1 MQFVPNIRR
10 FIFHPA
16 AIALASAL
24 LASAPGTPSLAQG
37 QDFFSAI
44 ISPEQEARM
53 GREQHPKILKQFGGA
68 YEDPA
73 LNRYVTSIGE
83 LLLRTTETPD
93 ASFTF
98 TILNT
103 PVVNAF
109 ALPGGYV
116 YITRGLLALAD
127 NEAQLA
133 GVLAHEIGHITARHS
148 AQRYGQSLAATLGL
162 TFLGVLAESEELN
175 QIAGIGAN
183 LFLKSYSRD
192 HEFEADKLGLVYM
205 SRARFSPNGMTE
217 FLRNM
222 KAHDELQQKLVGQG
236 GFDPLMGLLSTHPR
250 TVERVERAYEA
261 AHVNPPPNPIIARDI
276 YLRQIDGLLYG
287 DDPAQ
292 GYVRGRS
299 FIHPEL
305 KIRFDVPEG
314 FTLINSEEVVLAR
327 NKSGARII
335 FDAAQRPQ
343 GQNIESYLT
352 RTWLPKQRLGDIE
365 TINVN
370 GFPAATATARVKTDD
385 GIMDLRLIAIA
396 YDAARVYRFMFVSP
410 TRQTAGLNMGFRRT
424 TYSFRTISDAEAAAV
439 RPLRLVIEAV
449 ESGDTMEKFASRMP
463 YETYRLERFK
473 VLNGLSGGEEAH
485 LGGKVKLVA
494 E

>member
-1 MQFVPNIRR
+1 MQFTPHISRLVV
-10 FIFHPA
+10 FL
-16 AIALASAL
+16 ALVFLTTAPGASA
-24 LASAPGTPSLAQG
+24 LAQG
-37 QDFFSAI
+37 QDFFSSI

-53 GREQHPKILKQFGGA
+53 GREQHPIILKQFGGA
-68 YEDPA
+68 YEEPM

-83 LLLRTTETPD
+83 LLLRTTETPK

-116 YITRGLLALAD
+116 YVTRGLLALAD

-133 GVLAHEIGHITARHS
+133 GVLAHEIGHVTARHS

-162 TFLGVLAESEELN
+162 TFLGLLAESKELN
-175 QIAGIGAN
+175 QVAGLGAN

-205 SRARFSPNGMTE
+205 SRAGFSPDGMAD
-217 FLRNM
+217 FLGNL
-222 KAHDELQQKLVGQG
+222 KAHDELQKKLVGQG

-250 TVERVERAYEA
+250 TVDRVERAYEA
-261 AHVNPPPNPIIARDI
+261 AHVSPPSNPIIARDI
-276 YLRQIDGLLYG
+276 YLQQIDGLLYG

-299 FIHPEL
+299 FIHPLL
-305 KIRFDVPEG
+305 KIRFEVPEG
-314 FTLINSEEVVLAR
+314 FILTNSEQAVIAR

-343 GQNIESYLT
+343 GQNIDAYLT
-352 RTWLPKQRLGDIE
+352 RTWLPKQQLGDME

-370 GFPAATATARVKTDD
+370 GFPTVTATARVETDD

-410 TRQTAGLNMGFRRT
+410 PRETSALNMEFRRT
-424 TYSFRTISDAEAAAV
+424 TYSFHTISDVEAAAIK
-439 RPLRLVIEAV
+439 PLRLVIEAV
-449 ESGDTMEKFASRMP
+449 KSGDSIEEFANRMP

-473 VLNGLSGGEEAH
+473 VLNGLPKGGEAH
-485 LGGKVKLVA
+485 LGDKVKLVV